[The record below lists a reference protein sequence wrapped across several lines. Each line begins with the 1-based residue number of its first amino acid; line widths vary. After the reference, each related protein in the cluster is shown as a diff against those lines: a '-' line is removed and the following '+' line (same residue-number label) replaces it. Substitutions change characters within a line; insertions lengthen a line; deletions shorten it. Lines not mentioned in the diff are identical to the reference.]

1 MFWQRKNPLIAKLMK
16 RYLLTSYCAAMDNVL
31 LKLLNLRLLIE
42 SKFPKGQGSKT
53 LSRDFVFTFTNL
65 KGPCRKKFHQA
76 VSWDFPYVQI
86 FFNLMIKPKK
96 ENEFSESF
104 FRNMNFWNTK
114 KYYDSN
120 DLDKVLTFLCSILL
134 VEDENLNF
142 SFFIEL
148 K

>member
-1 MFWQRKNPLIAKLMK
+1 
-16 RYLLTSYCAAMDNVL
+16 
-31 LKLLNLRLLIE
+31 
-42 SKFPKGQGSKT
+42 
-53 LSRDFVFTFTNL
+53 
-65 KGPCRKKFHQA
+65 
-76 VSWDFPYVQI
+76 
-86 FFNLMIKPKK
+86 MIKPKK

-120 DLDKVLTFLCSILL
+120 DLDKVLTFLCSIL
-134 VEDENLNF
+134 VVKEENLKF